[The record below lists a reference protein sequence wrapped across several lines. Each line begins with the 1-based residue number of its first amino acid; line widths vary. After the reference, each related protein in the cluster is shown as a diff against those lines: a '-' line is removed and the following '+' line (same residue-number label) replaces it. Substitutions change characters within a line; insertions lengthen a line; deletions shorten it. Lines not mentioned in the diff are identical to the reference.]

1 MSYQISDPV
10 SLTLSTVLFPLTN
23 LGMKA
28 GEIRFL
34 TNEEIV
40 QRQGC
45 GPGLGQLDILC
56 PSGLNSKSCQS
67 LAKLATVATE

>member
-23 LGMKA
+23 LGIKA

-34 TNEEIV
+34 TNGEIV

-56 PSGLNSKSCQS
+56 PMAYVLNPARVWPYWLQ
-67 LAKLATVATE
+67 